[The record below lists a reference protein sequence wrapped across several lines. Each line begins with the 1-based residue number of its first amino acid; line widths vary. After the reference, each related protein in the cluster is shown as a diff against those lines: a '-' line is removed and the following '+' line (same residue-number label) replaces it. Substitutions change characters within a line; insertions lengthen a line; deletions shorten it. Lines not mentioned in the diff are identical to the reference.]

1 MGDASPMGLVPGG
14 SYFRMFQ
21 IASDHGRVLS
31 HRSSFIHDI
40 LIEKD
45 CRNQNEVD
53 SNEKNE
59 GRIIE
64 QRGLLGYAQT
74 SQDFYEE

>member
-1 MGDASPMGLVPGG
+1 VGQKHQGLQVTGIQDHMGHTSPMGLVPSGF
-14 SYFRMFQ
+14 YFRMFQ
-21 IASDHGRVLS
+21 IASDHGKVLS
-31 HRSSFIHDI
+31 DRSSSIHDI

-59 GRIIE
+59 GRMIE
-64 QRGLLGYAQT
+64 
-74 SQDFYEE
+74 